1 MSAAAPRRLE
11 EGQIMR
17 NDGQALAGRRKTR
30 REMLQQYVKLQ
41 HELID
46 ADPSSSSYAA
56 TIQSFRQMG
65 YALIS
70 AGFEEDLDRLLRIRV
85 LDGGNATPSSRDERH
100 VPDDLHIIEQVPAHR

>member
-1 MSAAAPRRLE
+1 MFVFS
-11 EGQIMR
+11 I
-17 NDGQALAGRRKTR
+17 
-30 REMLQQYVKLQ
+30 
-41 HELID
+41 ELMD

-85 LDGGNATPSSRDERH
+85 LDGGRTTPASREERELPDELH
-100 VPDDLHIIEQVPAHR
+100 VIEQVPARP

>member
-1 MSAAAPRRLE
+1 
-11 EGQIMR
+11 MR
-17 NDGQALAGRRKTR
+17 NDGQALAGRRRTR
-30 REMLQQYVKLQ
+30 REMLQQYVRLQ
-41 HELID
+41 HQLMD

-85 LDGGNATPSSRDERH
+85 LDGGRTTRAAREERDLPDELH
-100 VPDDLHIIEQVPAHR
+100 VIEQVPARP